1 LAKVDYTS
9 ELNGNPLD
17 TVYEVLNAISTNAG
31 GTKGIMQQAE
41 GIGYKIV
48 LFGSGFVLG
57 DVGFTAGKI
66 EKAVFFDSQGDAMVT
81 MTGDFKAKRITE
93 ALQESGIDGMIEHMH
108 AGDDTIDGSKA
119 GDYLLGYAGRDRIDG
134 GKGGDFIGGGAGR
147 DVMSGGPGGDVFIFG
162 LGDGND
168 VVLDFDADPAGGQD
182 RLWITDALTLGKNAD
197 NDAVITLEDG
207 STLTLVGVRKGEIE
221 DGDFYSPPEM
231 L

>member
-31 GTKGIMQQAE
+31 GT
-41 GIGYKIV
+41 
-48 LFGSGFVLG
+48 
-57 DVGFTAGKI
+57 
-66 EKAVFFDSQGDAMVT
+66 
-81 MTGDFKAKRITE
+81 
-93 ALQESGIDGMIEHMH
+93 
-108 AGDDTIDGSKA
+108 
-119 GDYLLGYAGRDRIDG
+119 
-134 GKGGDFIGGGAGR
+134 KGGDFIGGGAGR

-197 NDAVITLEDG
+197 NDAVITLKDG
-207 STLTLVGVRKGEIE
+207 STLTLLGVRKSEIE